1 MIRYTVVRYGKEMIA
16 LKTKLCVCCLISVL
30 ALSCGTAFA
39 SSKKVIPGITPE
51 FREDVTVTQE
61 SRPMQLK
68 YFRGR
73 HWRLLEERV
82 WRNEREEQ
90 HMDRIWED
98 AKGRCYVERVF

>member
-1 MIRYTVVRYGKEMIA
+1 MKKIFYVGCILSLSILFSATA
-16 LKTKLCVCCLISVL
+16 L
-30 ALSCGTAFA
+30 A

-73 HWRLLEERV
+73 HWRLLEERI